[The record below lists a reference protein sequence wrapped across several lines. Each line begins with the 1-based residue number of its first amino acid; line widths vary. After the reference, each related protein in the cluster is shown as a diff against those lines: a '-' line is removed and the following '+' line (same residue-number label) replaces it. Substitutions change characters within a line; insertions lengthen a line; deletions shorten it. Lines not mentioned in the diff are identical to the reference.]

1 MQTADGADGV
11 LPRRLQLKRVGWI
24 AALAI
29 EDGPEPGR
37 TPSRASHGRQALSG
51 FGYGVPG
58 QCRAGTGGA
67 ENHHME
73 ARLVQQNR
81 TSTRAVIQSRRQINA
96 EVIR

>member
-1 MQTADGADGV
+1 MRTADGADGV
-11 LPRRLQLKRVGWI
+11 LPRRLQLKRVGRI

-67 ENHHME
+67 DTLSNPGD
-73 ARLVQQNR
+73 RFKLVR
-81 TSTRAVIQSRRQINA
+81 FLETIDADTPTFP
-96 EVIR
+96 